1 MHPTAPLASRRFPY
15 RNLRAI
21 CTGGLLLILCSG
33 CYVNM
38 TIPLDRDLNQTQ
50 LGDKVGRSTSKT
62 LFWGF
67 HWGDAGTQAAA
78 EDGGI
83 TTINHLDREVF
94 VVLAGL
100 YAENTTIAYGD

>member
-1 MHPTAPLASRRFPY
+1 MLPTPSKYSPSQLLQTVCASV
-15 RNLRAI
+15 
-21 CTGGLLLILCSG
+21 LILVLCSG

-38 TIPLDRDLNQTQ
+38 KIPLDRDLNKTE
-50 LGDKVGRSTSKT
+50 LGEKVGRSTAKT

-100 YAENTTIAYGD
+100 YAKNTTIAYGD

>member
-1 MHPTAPLASRRFPY
+1 MISYPHQVAIHPALKTICASM
-15 RNLRAI
+15 
-21 CTGGLLLILCSG
+21 LLLTLCTG
-33 CYVNM
+33 CYVNIK
-38 TIPLDRDLNQTQ
+38 IPLDRDVYETK

-62 LFWGF
+62 LLWGF

-100 YAENTTIAYGD
+100 YARTTTIAYGD